1 MKVNAIKDMV
11 AKIGRKGVNPV
22 EKAIIET
29 QVADKA
35 ADIVLLLAD
44 KDTVVGFVKIATIAV
59 KKLVDMKILKKE
71 KLADDKAIHDFV
83 VEIVKM
89 FLDKIA

>member
-1 MKVNAIKDMV
+1 MKINTIKEMV

-71 KLADDKAIHDFV
+71 KLPDDKAIHDFV